1 MASTMSPRLL
11 VATLVPSARFEEMN
25 FMMVER
31 KIYKELHIANCREP
45 PKQHRC
51 HLDNEELLCD
61 ESYDPYGL
69 GLQRLQGL
77 LRFRLLLAYL
87 VQIS

>member
-25 FMMVER
+25 VMMVGGQN
-31 KIYKELHIANCREP
+31 KELHIANCREP

-61 ESYDPYGL
+61 ESYDPRGL
-69 GLQRLQGL
+69 GLQRFQGL